1 MEVKDFQ
8 SSNLLTNIKLFFF
21 TKATNK
27 TSQVSV
33 HANVFYFNAILEF
46 RSLKL
51 LRNVTFY
58 Y

>member
-8 SSNLLTNIKLFFF
+8 SSNLLTNVKHIFF

-27 TSQVSV
+27 TLQVSV

-46 RSLKL
+46 RSLKF